1 MTNADSSGLQIL
13 RVDGD
18 FRRDLP
24 EDVRWAATLLTAY
37 LDGLTDGREKA
48 RTAATGPTIPDSQR
62 PPATPPSDGQPAAA
76 SADREQLEGQATAAL
91 AAESQNPVA
100 LLPSGGI
107 CGPISGDPIT
117 ETSVPD
123 PGPST
128 SSSGR
133 DVVLVWGPGA
143 YATVRRALP

>member
-18 FRRDLP
+18 FRRELP

-37 LDGLTDGREKA
+37 LDGLTDGRGKSH
-48 RTAATGPTIPDSQR
+48 TVAAGPTIPDSQR
-62 PPATPPSDGQPAAA
+62 PPATPAPDGQPAAA
-76 SADREQLEGQATAAL
+76 SADREQLEGHATAAL

-100 LLPSGGI
+100 VLASAGI
-107 CGPISGDPIT
+107 CGPISGDQT
-117 ETSVPD
+117 TGTTVPD
-123 PGPST
+123 LGPST

-133 DVVLVWGPGA
+133 DIVLVWGPGA
-143 YATVRRALP
+143 YGAVRRVLP